1 MLSRV
6 AERLYWC
13 ARYLER
19 VENTARLVSVY
30 DDLLYDLPREIAISW
45 YNLIEINSGVELF
58 EQRYKVKDER
68 NVLKFLLAD
77 DTNPGSL
84 LSSLKMVRE
93 NLRTTRDV
101 VPGEMWELINELDL
115 YAKQHIKQGINRSER
130 HTYLNTIIGGCQK
143 IIGLLSGSM
152 DRGAGWCFLNI
163 GRYLERADMNTRILD
178 AANSVLMQSREEES
192 VKLGQVIWSKV
203 LKSQSAYLSFRRTM
217 RSSIKGAMAAT
228 FLLTDPHFPR
238 SQLFCLEQIKLAAS
252 ALPRSEVIAH
262 QVNMLLQNTHGVE
275 RSEDLNQEF
284 SRYLNDIQLSIIAL
298 HHQITDNWFQYM
310 QGDAA

>member
-6 AERLYWC
+6 AERLYWS

-30 DDLLYDLPREIAISW
+30 DDLLYDLPRDIAISW

-58 EQRYKVKDER
+58 EQCYKTKDER

-77 DTNPGSL
+77 DSNPGSL

-93 NLRTTRDV
+93 NIRTTRDV

-115 YAKQHIKQGINRSER
+115 YAKKHIKQGIDRSER
-130 HTYLNTIIGGCQK
+130 HTYLNTIIEGSQK

-152 DRGAGWCFLNI
+152 DRGAGWSFLNI

-178 AANSVLMQSREEES
+178 AANSLLMQSREEES

-217 RSSIKGAMAAT
+217 RCSIKGAKATT

-238 SQLFCLEQIKLAAS
+238 SQRFCLEQIKLAAS
-252 ALPRSEVIAH
+252 SLPRSDGIAE
-262 QVNMLLQNTHGVE
+262 QVDALLNNTHGVE
-275 RSEDLNQEF
+275 KSDDLNQEF
-284 SRYLNDIQLSIIAL
+284 SRYLNDIQLRIITL
-298 HHQITDNWFQYM
+298 HHQIKDNWFQYL
-310 QGDAA
+310 